1 MRTELEINTG
11 LTIFYT
17 KENRIYAVQDNYSHS
32 LARIESTLNYLK
44 SFGIKLPKKDDITIQ
59 VLAGP
64 RYKRTMS
71 VEFTAKNNVLPLV
84 SNCTQFTLLE
94 ENSSLYEWLKTF

>member
-1 MRTELEINTG
+1 MRTEKQVNEG
-11 LTIFYT
+11 LKIFYT

-44 SFGIKLPKKDDITIQ
+44 SFGIKLPKKDNITIE

-64 RYKRTMS
+64 RFARTMS
-71 VEFTAKNNVLPLV
+71 VEFTAKNDVSPLV
-84 SNCTQFTLLE
+84 NNCSQFILLE